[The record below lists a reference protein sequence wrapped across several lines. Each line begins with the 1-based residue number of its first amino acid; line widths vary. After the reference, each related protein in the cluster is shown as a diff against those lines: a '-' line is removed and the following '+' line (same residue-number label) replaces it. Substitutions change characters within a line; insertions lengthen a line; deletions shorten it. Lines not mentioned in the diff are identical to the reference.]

1 MNLYLRFQR
10 CKLFNSYNLT
20 FSLSTN
26 KLDPILKKYTYL
38 DVIKDMISIPLLKSS
53 RFCSM
58 NISGSTDRGLVSKQD
73 MNISSTFSSTLGTF
87 EKGLS

>member
-1 MNLYLRFQR
+1 
-10 CKLFNSYNLT
+10 
-20 FSLSTN
+20 
-26 KLDPILKKYTYL
+26 
-38 DVIKDMISIPLLKSS
+38 MISIPLLKSS

-87 EKGLS
+87 EKGLFLKLVHNPLSIKISLTFSLLA